1 MQTDAEVTGRPWRG
15 LSPDQRREGRRRRLL
30 DAGLELFGTDGYA
43 ATSLT
48 GLCAA
53 AGVSPRHFYEL
64 HPGREQLLAELY
76 GEIVDE
82 LHLALRTAQQQ
93 APLTVAAQVDSAL
106 RAFAGHLAD
115 DPRRARVALVEI
127 VGVSPVLDALRRA
140 AVRRHAAALAEAH
153 ARLATAG
160 VVPDSDFD
168 TLAVGLVGAIHEL
181 LADWLA
187 KTPRPEVA
195 TVLPALAELLGAVYQ
210 L

>member
-1 MQTDAEVTGRPWRG
+1 MQSDTEVTGRPWRG

-30 DAGLELFGTDGYA
+30 DAGLALFGTEGYA

-48 GLCAA
+48 ALCAA

-76 GEIVDE
+76 TEIADE
-82 LHLALRTAQQQ
+82 LDLAVRRAHEL
-93 APLTVAAQVDSAL
+93 APLTVAGQVDSGL
-106 RAFAGHLAD
+106 RAVTGHLAE

-127 VGVSPVLDALRRA
+127 VGVSPALDALRRA
-140 AVRRHAAALAEAH
+140 AVRRHAAALSGSH
-153 ARLATAG
+153 ARLAAAG
-160 VVPDSDFD
+160 VVPDTDFD
-168 TLAVGLVGAIHEL
+168 TVAVGLVGAIHEL

-187 KTPRPEVA
+187 RTPRPEVDS
-195 TVLPALAELLGAVYQ
+195 VLPALSQLLGAVYQ